1 MDLTF
6 KTPSGIFNYRVC
18 AIILHD
24 DALLATKN
32 DRTPYFFLPGGRVQL
47 HEDAESAIRRELL
60 EELNLCP
67 TALRPL
73 WLNQGFFT
81 EDVTQEKFHEL
92 CLYYLVDISG
102 TDLPSRGNPFLRTEG
117 DAEVGTNVDAIT
129 GATVTSKAVARCV
142 NSAVGYVT
150 GADAVSAATTWGG

>member
-32 DRTPYFFLPGGRVQL
+32 DRTPYFYLPGGRVQL

-60 EELNLCP
+60 EELDLCP

-73 WLNQGFFT
+73 WLNQGFFN

-117 DAEVGTNVDAIT
+117 DQAYLYQWIPLAQLQEIYLYPLFIKEKIHDLPEHLTILAE
-129 GATVTSKAVARCV
+129 
-142 NSAVGYVT
+142 YE
-150 GADAVSAATTWGG
+150 

>member
-60 EELNLCP
+60 EELDLCP

-102 TDLPSRGNPFLRTEG
+102 TDLPSRENPFLRTEG
-117 DAEVGTNVDAIT
+117 DQAYLYQWIPLAQLQETYLYPLFIKEKIHDLPEHLTILAE
-129 GATVTSKAVARCV
+129 
-142 NSAVGYVT
+142 YE
-150 GADAVSAATTWGG
+150 

>member
-47 HEDAESAIRRELL
+47 HEDAESAIRRDLL
-60 EELNLCP
+60 EELDLCP

-117 DAEVGTNVDAIT
+117 DQTYLYQWIPLVQLQETYLYPLFIKEKIHDLPEHLTILAE
-129 GATVTSKAVARCV
+129 
-142 NSAVGYVT
+142 YE
-150 GADAVSAATTWGG
+150 

>member
-18 AIILHD
+18 AVILYE

-32 DRTPYFFLPGGRVQL
+32 VRTPYFFLPGGRVQL
-47 HEDAESAIRRELL
+47 HEDAESAIRRELM
-60 EELNLCP
+60 EELDLCP

-102 TDLPSRGNPFLRTEG
+102 TDLPSRGNAFLRTEG
-117 DAEVGTNVDAIT
+117 DQAYLYQWIPLSQLKDTYLYPLFIKEKIHDLPEHLTILAE
-129 GATVTSKAVARCV
+129 
-142 NSAVGYVT
+142 YE
-150 GADAVSAATTWGG
+150 

>member
-60 EELNLCP
+60 EELDLCP

-117 DAEVGTNVDAIT
+117 DQTYLYQWIPLVQLQETYLYPLFIKEKIHDLPEHLTILAE
-129 GATVTSKAVARCV
+129 
-142 NSAVGYVT
+142 YE
-150 GADAVSAATTWGG
+150 